1 MHLHICFNQ
10 IFYSSFSAATDNRR
24 GRELFFEFSNGFE
37 MRLELRHD

>member
-24 GRELFFEFSNGFE
+24 GCELFFKFE